1 MGTDKS
7 KEIVLH
13 FVIFILTFALIS
25 TAFTHAET
33 ISTADELDNV
43 PLEIEAPIPVYPNE
57 AWEKSPEGM
66 VTVKFDITDKG
77 YVENAYIY
85 NASLPGK
92 FELYALQA
100 IKDHRFEPPDGS
112 PQHTKGVTKNFFF
125 TLDSSPK
132 NPVRVKYPKS
142 AMEHGPEG
150 YVVVR
155 FGVSAWGDVRDQEVI
170 GAEPAGLFEA
180 AALDAASKMKFARH
194 FKPDQKIMHKFTF
207 SLNSKPSKAVVA
219 EYPAAAK
226 EQQLQGHVVVEF
238 DINAEGEVEN
248 PEAIYSDVSVFEKTA
263 IAAVSEFRFEPNTPK
278 EGVLHKV
285 EFKLNQDYQP
295 LSKVEPEYPREAL
308 LNSIEGYVIIRF
320 EIDESGSVANPRVLI
335 AKPPNVFNESALTA
349 VAQFK
354 YTPTY
359 VDGQPTPVKDGNI
372 KFLYEIPDEE
382 SKSPGRALRDA
393 ASSTQARYSMRRHS
407 LRPTHKLYTEGNL
420 EDGSVI
426 VEFDVNERGFVEQPN
441 IYEVQDTR
449 LTPEVTQRILDEVGF
464 YRYTPFTIND
474 VPTVVYGVRHRI
486 ELSFREN

>member
-1 MGTDKS
+1 MKIQRYTALVVLTIVLTSSVITRMGT
-7 KEIVLH
+7 I
-13 FVIFILTFALIS
+13 AL
-25 TAFTHAET
+25 AQEA
-33 ISTADELDNV
+33 DNV
-43 PLEIEAPIPVYPNE
+43 PLEIDAPIPVYPNE

-112 PQHTKGVTKNFFF
+112 PQHTKGVSKNFFF

-142 AMEHGPEG
+142 AMEQGPEG

-155 FGVSAWGDVRDQEVI
+155 FGVSAWGDVRDQEVV

-207 SLNSKPSKAVVA
+207 SLNSEPSKAVVA
-219 EYPAAAK
+219 EFPAAAK
-226 EQQLQGHVVVEF
+226 DQQLQGHVVVEF
-238 DINAEGEVEN
+238 DINEDGEVEN
-248 PEAIYSDVSVFEKTA
+248 PEAIYSDASVFEKTA
-263 IAAVSEFRFEPNTPK
+263 IAAVSEFRFEPNSPN

-285 EFKLNQDYQP
+285 EFNLNQDYQP
-295 LSKVEPEYPREAL
+295 LSKVEPEYPKEAL
-308 LNSIEGYVIIRF
+308 LNSIEGYVVVRF
-320 EIDESGSVANPRVLI
+320 DIDETGSVANPKVST
-335 AKPPNVFNESALTA
+335 AKPPNLFDESALTA

-354 YTPTY
+354 YLPKY
-359 VDGQPTPVKDGNI
+359 VDGYPTPVKNRYVRI
-372 KFLYEIPDEE
+372 MYEMAEEDNKSSGRTLDEQ
-382 SKSPGRALRDA
+382 P
-393 ASSTQARYSMRRHS
+393 SSAQARYPMHRHS
-407 LRPTHKLYTEGNL
+407 LKPTHRLYIAGNQ

-426 VEFDVNERGFVEQPN
+426 VEFDVNDRGFVEQPN
-441 IYEVQDTR
+441 IFEVQGTR
-449 LTPEVTQRILDEVGF
+449 LTEKITQRILDEVGF
-464 YRYTPFTIND
+464 YRYTSFTIND
-474 VPTVVYGVRHRI
+474 IPVGVYGVRHRI
-486 ELSFREN
+486 ELRFLEN